1 MRPGIVG
8 GVAPLLDGVELGPV
22 GAVQLL
28 EAVHGHPARPRHEL
42 QQPRAHL
49 VAEGEDH
56 APVPL
61 DHDVV
66 GVVVALV
73 HGVGLPVLH
82 VNAANAAHEKLQLTC
97 SNKYRIAQ

>member
-28 EAVHGHPARPRHEL
+28 EAVHGPPARPRHEL

-66 GVVVALV
+66 GVVVAFV
-73 HGVGLPVLH
+73 HCNTTLI
-82 VNAANAAHEKLQLTC
+82 N
-97 SNKYRIAQ
+97 